1 MNITASIALSLFAL
15 PIALAA
21 SMQTSDADL
30 SKLTGQIKVD
40 GSSTVYPITEAVAE
54 DFQAQATKTRPTVG
68 ISGTG
73 GGFKRFCS
81 GETDITNASRPI
93 TKTEADTAK
102 TNKID
107 FIELPIA
114 FDGLSIVVNPANTW
128 VTQLNVDQLK
138 KIFTADSPAKKWSDL
153 NPAWPSETIKVF
165 SPGTDSGS
173 FDYFK
178 EVTVG
183 KDGKIRSDL
192 SVSEDDNV
200 LVTGV
205 AGDKNAIGYF
215 GFAYYNENA
224 SKLKLVP
231 IDGGKGAI
239 TPSNATI
246 EDGTYMPFSRPLFI
260 YVNAKS
266 AARPEVAA
274 FVNFYLANTA
284 KLSKQVGY
292 TPLPAMMNERSMK
305 NWKALKSGTQ
315 YLDGSGNKVQG
326 SIANVYK

>member
-1 MNITASIALSLFAL
+1 MNITASLALALFAL

-54 DFQAQATKTRPTVG
+54 DFQAQAPKTRPTVG

-81 GETDITNASRPI
+81 GETDISNASRPI
-93 TKTEADTAK
+93 TQTEVEMAK
-102 TNKID
+102 SNKIE
-107 FIELPIA
+107 FVEIPIA
-114 FDGLSIVVNPANTW
+114 FDGIAVVVNPANTW
-128 VTQLNVDQLK
+128 VTQLNVEQLK

-153 NPAWPSETIKVF
+153 NPSWPGDTIKVF
-165 SPGTDSGS
+165 SPGTDSGT

-183 KDGKIRSDL
+183 TSGKIRSDL

-215 GFAYYNENA
+215 GFAYYIENA
-224 SKLKLVP
+224 SKLKLIP

-239 TPSNATI
+239 APSDKTI
-246 EDGTYMPFSRPLFI
+246 MDGTYSPLSRPLFI

-274 FVNFYLANTA
+274 FVDYFVLNTA
-284 KLSKQVGY
+284 ALSKEVGY
-292 TPLPAMMNERSMK
+292 TALPALVQERVAA
-305 NWKALKSGTQ
+305 NWKAKKIGTQ
-315 YLDGSGNKVQG
+315 YLDASGNKAQG
-326 SIANVYK
+326 AIATVYK

>member
-1 MNITASIALSLFAL
+1 MNITASLALSLFAL

-54 DFQAQATKTRPTVG
+54 DFQAQAPKTRPTVG

-81 GETDITNASRPI
+81 GETDISNASRPI
-93 TKTEADTAK
+93 TKTEVEMAK

-128 VTQLNVDQLK
+128 VTQLNVEQLK

-153 NPAWPSETIKVF
+153 NPAWPGDTIKVF
-165 SPGTDSGS
+165 SPGTDSGT

-215 GFAYYNENA
+215 GFAYYSENA

-239 TPSNATI
+239 TPNNSSI
-246 EDGTYMPFSRPLFI
+246 EDGTYTPFSRPLFI

-284 KLSKQVGY
+284 QLSKQVGY
-292 TPLPAMMNERSMK
+292 TPLPAMMNERAVK

-315 YLDGSGNKVQG
+315 YLDGTGNKVQG
-326 SIANVYK
+326 PIANVYK

>member
-292 TPLPAMMNERSMK
+292 TPLPAMVNERSMK

>member
-1 MNITASIALSLFAL
+1 MNITASLALSLFAL

-54 DFQAQATKTRPTVG
+54 DFQAQAPKTRPTVG

-81 GETDITNASRPI
+81 GETDISNASRPI
-93 TKTEADTAK
+93 TKTEVEMAK

-128 VTQLNVDQLK
+128 VTQLNVEQLK

-153 NPAWPSETIKVF
+153 NPAWPGDTIKVF
-165 SPGTDSGS
+165 SPGTDSGT

-215 GFAYYNENA
+215 GYAYYSENA

-239 TPSNATI
+239 TPSNSSI
-246 EDGTYMPFSRPLFI
+246 EDGTYTPFSRPLFI

-284 KLSKQVGY
+284 QLSKQVGY
-292 TPLPAMMNERSMK
+292 TPLPAMMNERAVK

-315 YLDGSGNKVQG
+315 YLDGTGNKVQG

>member
-1 MNITASIALSLFAL
+1 M
-15 PIALAA
+15 
-21 SMQTSDADL
+21 
-30 SKLTGQIKVD
+30 
-40 GSSTVYPITEAVAE
+40 
-54 DFQAQATKTRPTVG
+54 
-68 ISGTG
+68 
-73 GGFKRFCS
+73 
-81 GETDITNASRPI
+81 
-93 TKTEADTAK
+93 
-102 TNKID
+102 
-107 FIELPIA
+107 
-114 FDGLSIVVNPANTW
+114 
-128 VTQLNVDQLK
+128 NVDQLK
-138 KIFTADSPAKKWSDL
+138 KIFNADSPAKKWSDV

-215 GFAYYNENA
+215 GFAYFAENA

-239 TPSNATI
+239 TPNGMTI
-246 EDGTYMPFSRPLFI
+246 EDGTYSPFSRPLFI

-266 AARPEVAA
+266 AERPEIAA
-274 FVNFYLANTA
+274 FVNYYLANTA

-292 TPLPAMMNERSMK
+292 TPLPAAMNDRVTA
-305 NWKALKSGTQ
+305 NWKSKKLGTQ
-315 YLDGSGNKVQG
+315 YLDASGNQVQG

>member
-1 MNITASIALSLFAL
+1 MNITASLALSLFAL
-15 PIALAA
+15 PIVLAA
-21 SMQTSDADL
+21 SVQTSDADL

-54 DFQAQATKTRPTVG
+54 DFQAQAPKTRPTVG

-81 GETDITNASRPI
+81 GETDISNASRPI
-93 TKTEADTAK
+93 TKTEVEMAK

-128 VTQLNVDQLK
+128 VTQLNVEQLK

-153 NPAWPSETIKVF
+153 NPAWPGDTIKVF
-165 SPGTDSGS
+165 SPGTDSGT

-215 GFAYYNENA
+215 GYAYYSENA

-239 TPSNATI
+239 TPSNSSI
-246 EDGTYMPFSRPLFI
+246 EDGTYTPFSRPLFI

-284 KLSKQVGY
+284 QLSKQVGY
-292 TPLPAMMNERSMK
+292 TPLPAMMNERAVK

-315 YLDGSGNKVQG
+315 YLDGTGNKVQG

>member
-1 MNITASIALSLFAL
+1 MNITASLALSLFAL

-54 DFQAQATKTRPTVG
+54 DFQAQAPRTRPTVG

-81 GETDITNASRPI
+81 GETDISNASRPI
-93 TKTEADTAK
+93 TKTEVETAK

-128 VTQLNVDQLK
+128 VTQLNVEQLK

-153 NPAWPSETIKVF
+153 NPAWPGDTIKVF
-165 SPGTDSGS
+165 SPGTDSGT

-215 GFAYYNENA
+215 GFAYYSENA

-239 TPSNATI
+239 TPNNSSI
-246 EDGTYMPFSRPLFI
+246 EDGTYTPFSRPLFI

-284 KLSKQVGY
+284 QLSKQVGY
-292 TPLPAMMNERSMK
+292 TPLPAMMNERAVK
-305 NWKALKSGTQ
+305 NWKALKFGTQ
-315 YLDGSGNKVQG
+315 YLDGTGNKVQG
-326 SIANVYK
+326 PIANVYK

>member
-1 MNITASIALSLFAL
+1 MNITASLALSLFAL

-54 DFQAQATKTRPTVG
+54 DFQAQAPKTRPTVG

-81 GETDITNASRPI
+81 GETDISNASRPI
-93 TKTEADTAK
+93 TKTEVETAK

-128 VTQLNVDQLK
+128 VTQLNVEQLK

-153 NPAWPSETIKVF
+153 NPAWPGDTIKVF
-165 SPGTDSGS
+165 SPGTDSGT

-215 GFAYYNENA
+215 GFAYYSENA

-239 TPSNATI
+239 TPNNSSI
-246 EDGTYMPFSRPLFI
+246 EDGTYTPFSRPLFI

-284 KLSKQVGY
+284 ELSKQVGY
-292 TPLPAMMNERSMK
+292 TPLPAMVNERAVK

-315 YLDGSGNKVQG
+315 YLDGTGNKVQG

>member
-1 MNITASIALSLFAL
+1 MKSATTITLVFFFSL
-15 PIALAA
+15 ALAA
-21 SMQTSDADL
+21 TMQTSDADL

-54 DFQAQATKTRPTVG
+54 DFQAKATKTRTTVG
-68 ISGTG
+68 VSGTG
-73 GGFKRFCS
+73 GGFKRFCA

-93 TKTEADTAK
+93 SASEAQTAK

-114 FDGLSIVVNPANTW
+114 FDGLTVVVNPANTW
-128 VTQLNVDQLK
+128 VTQLNVAQLK
-138 KIFTADSPAKKWSDL
+138 KIFSADSPAKKWSDV

-165 SPGTDSGS
+165 SPGTDSGT

-178 EVTVG
+178 EVTLG
-183 KDGKIRSDL
+183 KDGNIRSDL

-215 GFAYYNENA
+215 GFAYYAENA

-239 TPSNATI
+239 TPSNKTI
-246 EDGTYMPFSRPLFI
+246 QDGTYTPFSRPMFI

-274 FVNFYLANTA
+274 FVDFYLANTA
-284 KLSKQVGY
+284 ALSKEVGY
-292 TPLPAMMNERSMK
+292 TPLPAPMQERAAAT
-305 NWKALKSGTQ
+305 WKSKKLGTQ
-315 YLDGSGNKVQG
+315 NLDSAGNKVP
-326 SIANVYK
+326 

>member
-1 MNITASIALSLFAL
+1 MKSIATLALSLLAL
-15 PIALAA
+15 SIAGAA

-30 SKLTGQIKVD
+30 RKLTGQIKVD

-54 DFQAQATKTRPTVG
+54 DFQAEAPKTRLTVG

-73 GGFKRFCS
+73 GGFKRFCA
-81 GETDITNASRPI
+81 GEIDISNASRPI
-93 TKTEADTAK
+93 SKTEAENAK
-102 TNKID
+102 ANKIE

-114 FDGLSIVVNPANTW
+114 FDGLTVVVNPANTW
-128 VTQLNVDQLK
+128 VTQMNVDQLK
-138 KIFTADSPAKKWSDL
+138 KIFNADSPAKKWSDV

-215 GFAYYNENA
+215 GFAYFTENA

-239 TPSNATI
+239 TPNGMTI
-246 EDGTYMPFSRPLFI
+246 EDGTYSPFSRPLFI

-266 AARPEVAA
+266 AERPEIAA
-274 FVNFYLANTA
+274 FVNYYLANTA

-292 TPLPAMMNERSMK
+292 TPLPAAMNDRVTA
-305 NWKALKSGTQ
+305 NWKSKKLGTQ
-315 YLDGSGNKVQG
+315 YLDASGNQVQG

>member
-1 MNITASIALSLFAL
+1 MNITASLALSLFAL

-54 DFQAQATKTRPTVG
+54 DFQAQAPKTRPTVG

-81 GETDITNASRPI
+81 GETDISNASRPI
-93 TKTEADTAK
+93 TKTEVEMAK
-102 TNKID
+102 SNKIE
-107 FIELPIA
+107 FVEIPIA
-114 FDGLSIVVNPANTW
+114 FDGIAVVVNPANTW
-128 VTQLNVDQLK
+128 VAQLNVEQLK

-153 NPAWPSETIKVF
+153 NPAWPGDTIKVF
-165 SPGTDSGS
+165 SPGTDSGT

-215 GFAYYNENA
+215 GFAYYSENA

-239 TPSNATI
+239 TPNNSSI
-246 EDGTYMPFSRPLFI
+246 EDGTYTPFSRPLFI

-284 KLSKQVGY
+284 QLSKQVGY
-292 TPLPAMMNERSMK
+292 TPLPAMMNERAVK

-315 YLDGSGNKVQG
+315 YLDGTGNKVQG

>member
-1 MNITASIALSLFAL
+1 MNITASLALALFAL

-54 DFQAQATKTRPTVG
+54 DFQAQAPKTRPTVG

-81 GETDITNASRPI
+81 GETDISNASRPI
-93 TKTEADTAK
+93 TKTEVETAK

-128 VTQLNVDQLK
+128 VTQLNVEQLK

-153 NPAWPSETIKVF
+153 NPAWPGDTIKVF
-165 SPGTDSGS
+165 SPGTDSGT

-215 GFAYYNENA
+215 GYAYYSENA

-239 TPSNATI
+239 TPSNSSI
-246 EDGTYMPFSRPLFI
+246 EDGTYTPFSRPLFI

-284 KLSKQVGY
+284 QLSKQVGY
-292 TPLPAMMNERSMK
+292 TPLPAMMNERAVK

-315 YLDGSGNKVQG
+315 YLDGTGNKVQG

>member
-1 MNITASIALSLFAL
+1 MNITASLALALFAL

-54 DFQAQATKTRPTVG
+54 DFQAQAPRTRPTVG

-81 GETDITNASRPI
+81 GETDISNASRPI
-93 TKTEADTAK
+93 TKTELEMAK
-102 TNKID
+102 SNKIE
-107 FIELPIA
+107 FVEIPIA
-114 FDGLSIVVNPANTW
+114 FDGIAVVVNPTNTW
-128 VTQLNVDQLK
+128 VTQLNVEQLK

-153 NPAWPSETIKVF
+153 NPSWPGDTIKVF
-165 SPGTDSGS
+165 SPGTDSGT

-178 EVTVG
+178 EVTVSTS
-183 KDGKIRSDL
+183 GKIRSDL

-215 GFAYYNENA
+215 GFAYYIENA
-224 SKLKLVP
+224 SKLKLIP

-239 TPSNATI
+239 APSDKTI
-246 EDGTYMPFSRPLFI
+246 MDGTYSPLSRPLFI

-274 FVNFYLANTA
+274 FVDYFVLNTA
-284 KLSKQVGY
+284 ALSKEVGY
-292 TPLPAMMNERSMK
+292 TALPALIQERVAA
-305 NWKALKSGTQ
+305 NWKAKKIGTQ
-315 YLDGSGNKVQG
+315 YLDASGNKVQG
-326 SIANVYK
+326 SIATVYK

>member
-1 MNITASIALSLFAL
+1 MNITASLALALFAL

-54 DFQAQATKTRPTVG
+54 DFQAQAPKTRPTVG

-81 GETDITNASRPI
+81 GETDISNASRPI
-93 TKTEADTAK
+93 TQTEVEMAK
-102 TNKID
+102 SNKIE
-107 FIELPIA
+107 FVEIPIA
-114 FDGLSIVVNPANTW
+114 FDGIAVVVNPANTW
-128 VTQLNVDQLK
+128 VTQLNVEQLK

-153 NPAWPSETIKVF
+153 NPSWPGDTIKVF
-165 SPGTDSGS
+165 SPGTDSGT

-183 KDGKIRSDL
+183 TSGKIRSDL

-215 GFAYYNENA
+215 GFAYYIENA
-224 SKLKLVP
+224 SKLKLIP

-239 TPSNATI
+239 APSDKTI
-246 EDGTYMPFSRPLFI
+246 MDGTYSPLSRPLFI
-260 YVNAKS
+260 YVNVKS

-274 FVNFYLANTA
+274 FVDYFVLNTA
-284 KLSKQVGY
+284 ALSKEVGY
-292 TPLPAMMNERSMK
+292 TALPALVQERVAA
-305 NWKALKSGTQ
+305 NWKAKKIGTQ
-315 YLDGSGNKVQG
+315 YLDASGNKAQG
-326 SIANVYK
+326 AIATVYK

>member
-1 MNITASIALSLFAL
+1 MKSIATLALSLFAL
-15 PIALAA
+15 AIALAA
-21 SMQTSDADL
+21 TLQAGDADL

-54 DFQAQATKTRPTVG
+54 DFQGKAPKTRLTVG

-73 GGFKRFCS
+73 GGFKRFCA
-81 GETDITNASRPI
+81 GETDISDASRPI

-102 TNKID
+102 TNKIE

-114 FDGLSIVVNPANTW
+114 FDGLTVVVNPANTW
-128 VTQLNVDQLK
+128 VTQMNIVQLK
-138 KIFTADSPAKKWSDL
+138 KIFSADSPAKKWSDV
-153 NPAWPSETIKVF
+153 NPAWPNETIKVF
-165 SPGTDSGS
+165 SPGTDSGT

-215 GFAYYNENA
+215 GFAYYSENA

-239 TPSNATI
+239 TPNGMTI
-246 EDGTYMPFSRPLFI
+246 EDGTYSPFSRPLFI

-266 AARPEVAA
+266 AERPEIAA
-274 FVNFYLANTA
+274 FVNYYLANTA

-292 TPLPAMMNERSMK
+292 TPLPAAMNDRATS
-305 NWKALKSGTQ
+305 NWKSKKLGTQ
-315 YLDGSGNKVQG
+315 YLDASGNKVLG
-326 SIANVYK
+326 PIANVYK

>member
-224 SKLKLVP
+224 SKFKLVP

-292 TPLPAMMNERSMK
+292 TPLPAMVNERSMK

>member
-1 MNITASIALSLFAL
+1 MNITASLALALFAL

-54 DFQAQATKTRPTVG
+54 DFQAQAPKTRPTVG

-81 GETDITNASRPI
+81 GETDISNASRPI
-93 TKTEADTAK
+93 TKTELEMAK
-102 TNKID
+102 SNKIE
-107 FIELPIA
+107 FVEIPIA
-114 FDGLSIVVNPANTW
+114 FDGIAVVVNPTNTW
-128 VTQLNVDQLK
+128 VTQLNVEQLK

-153 NPAWPSETIKVF
+153 NPSWPGDTIKVF
-165 SPGTDSGS
+165 SPGTDSGT

-183 KDGKIRSDL
+183 TSGKIRSDL

-215 GFAYYNENA
+215 GFAYYIENA
-224 SKLKLVP
+224 SKLKLIP

-239 TPSNATI
+239 APSDKTI
-246 EDGTYMPFSRPLFI
+246 MDGTYSPLSRPLFI

-274 FVNFYLANTA
+274 FVDYFVLNTA
-284 KLSKQVGY
+284 ALSKEVGY
-292 TPLPAMMNERSMK
+292 TALPALIQERVAA
-305 NWKALKSGTQ
+305 NWKAKKIGTQ
-315 YLDGSGNKVQG
+315 YLDVSGNKAQG
-326 SIANVYK
+326 SIATVYK

>member
-1 MNITASIALSLFAL
+1 MKSPTTIILAFFISL
-15 PIALAA
+15 ALAA
-21 SMQTSDADL
+21 AMQTSDADL

-54 DFQAQATKTRPTVG
+54 DFQGKATKTRTTVG
-68 ISGTG
+68 VSGTG
-73 GGFKRFCS
+73 GGFKRFCA

-93 TKTEADTAK
+93 STSEAQTAK

-114 FDGLSIVVNPANTW
+114 FDGLTIVVNPANTW
-128 VTQLNVDQLK
+128 VTQLNVAQLK
-138 KIFTADSPAKKWSDL
+138 KIFSADSPAKKWSDV

-165 SPGTDSGS
+165 SPGTDSGT

-178 EVTVG
+178 EVTLG
-183 KDGKIRSDL
+183 KDGNIRSDL

-215 GFAYYNENA
+215 GFAYYAENA

-239 TPSNATI
+239 TPSNKTI
-246 EDGTYMPFSRPLFI
+246 QDGTYTPFSRPMFI

-274 FVNFYLANTA
+274 FVDFYLANTA
-284 KLSKQVGY
+284 ALSKEVGY
-292 TPLPAMMNERSMK
+292 TPLPAPMQERAAAT
-305 NWKALKSGTQ
+305 WKSKKLGTQ
-315 YLDGSGNKVQG
+315 NLDSAGNKVP
-326 SIANVYK
+326 

>member
-1 MNITASIALSLFAL
+1 MNITASLALSLFAL

-54 DFQAQATKTRPTVG
+54 DFQAQAPKTRPTVG

-81 GETDITNASRPI
+81 GETDISNASRPI
-93 TKTEADTAK
+93 TKTEVEMAK

-128 VTQLNVDQLK
+128 VTQLNVEQLK

-153 NPAWPSETIKVF
+153 NPAWPGDTIKVF
-165 SPGTDSGS
+165 SPGTDSGT

-215 GFAYYNENA
+215 GFAYYSENA

-239 TPSNATI
+239 TPNNSSI
-246 EDGTYMPFSRPLFI
+246 EDGTYTPFSRPLFI

-284 KLSKQVGY
+284 QLSKQVGY
-292 TPLPAMMNERSMK
+292 TPLPAMMNERAVK

-315 YLDGSGNKVQG
+315 YLDGTGNKVQG

>member
-1 MNITASIALSLFAL
+1 MNITASLALALFAL

-54 DFQAQATKTRPTVG
+54 DFQAQAPRTRPTVG

-81 GETDITNASRPI
+81 GETDISNASRPI
-93 TKTEADTAK
+93 TKTELEMAK
-102 TNKID
+102 SNKIE
-107 FIELPIA
+107 FVEIPIA
-114 FDGLSIVVNPANTW
+114 FDGIAVVVNPTNTW
-128 VTQLNVDQLK
+128 VTQLNVEQLK

-153 NPAWPSETIKVF
+153 NPSWPGDTIRVF
-165 SPGTDSGS
+165 SPGTDSGT

-183 KDGKIRSDL
+183 TSGKIRSDL

-215 GFAYYNENA
+215 GFAYYIENA
-224 SKLKLVP
+224 SKLKLIP

-239 TPSNATI
+239 APSDKTI
-246 EDGTYMPFSRPLFI
+246 MDGTYSPLSRPLFI

-274 FVNFYLANTA
+274 FVDYFVLNTA
-284 KLSKQVGY
+284 ALSKEVGY
-292 TPLPAMMNERSMK
+292 TALPALIQERVAA
-305 NWKALKSGTQ
+305 NWKAKKIGTQ
-315 YLDGSGNKVQG
+315 YLDASGNKVQG
-326 SIANVYK
+326 SIATVYK

>member
-1 MNITASIALSLFAL
+1 MNITASLALSLFAL

-54 DFQAQATKTRPTVG
+54 DFQAQAPKTRPTVG

-81 GETDITNASRPI
+81 GETDISNASRPI
-93 TKTEADTAK
+93 TKTEVETAK

-128 VTQLNVDQLK
+128 VTQLNVEQLK

-153 NPAWPSETIKVF
+153 NPAWPGDTIKVF
-165 SPGTDSGS
+165 SPGTDSGT

-215 GFAYYNENA
+215 GYAYYSENA

-239 TPSNATI
+239 TPSNSSI
-246 EDGTYMPFSRPLFI
+246 EDGTYTPFSRPLFI

-284 KLSKQVGY
+284 QLSKQVGY
-292 TPLPAMMNERSMK
+292 TPLPAMVNERAVK

-315 YLDGSGNKVQG
+315 YLDGTGNKVQG

>member
-1 MNITASIALSLFAL
+1 MNITASLALSLFAL

-54 DFQAQATKTRPTVG
+54 DFQAQAPKTRPTVG

-81 GETDITNASRPI
+81 GETDISNASRPI
-93 TKTEADTAK
+93 TQTEVKMAK
-102 TNKID
+102 SNKIE
-107 FIELPIA
+107 FVEIPIA
-114 FDGLSIVVNPANTW
+114 FDGIAVVVNPANTW
-128 VTQLNVDQLK
+128 VTQLNVEQLK

-153 NPAWPSETIKVF
+153 NPAWPGDTIKVF
-165 SPGTDSGS
+165 SPGTDSGT

-183 KDGKIRSDL
+183 TSGKIRSDL

-205 AGDKNAIGYF
+205 AGVKNAIGYF
-215 GFAYYNENA
+215 GFAYYIENA
-224 SKLKLVP
+224 SKLKLIP

-239 TPSNATI
+239 APSDKTI
-246 EDGTYMPFSRPLFI
+246 MDGTYSPLSRPLFI
-260 YVNAKS
+260 YVNVKS

-274 FVNFYLANTA
+274 FVDYFVLNTA
-284 KLSKQVGY
+284 ALSKEVGY
-292 TPLPAMMNERSMK
+292 TALPALVQERVAA
-305 NWKALKSGTQ
+305 NWKAKKIGTQ
-315 YLDGSGNKVQG
+315 YLDASGNKAQG
-326 SIANVYK
+326 SIATVYK

>member
-1 MNITASIALSLFAL
+1 MNITASLALSLFAL

-54 DFQAQATKTRPTVG
+54 DFQAQAPKTRPTVG

-81 GETDITNASRPI
+81 GETDISNASRPI
-93 TKTEADTAK
+93 TKTEVEMAK

-128 VTQLNVDQLK
+128 VTQLNVEQLK

-153 NPAWPSETIKVF
+153 NPAWPGDTIKVF
-165 SPGTDSGS
+165 SPGTDSGT

-215 GFAYYNENA
+215 GFAYYSENA

-239 TPSNATI
+239 TPNNSSI
-246 EDGTYMPFSRPLFI
+246 EDGTYTPFSRPLFI

-284 KLSKQVGY
+284 QLSKQVGY
-292 TPLPAMMNERSMK
+292 TPLPAMMNERAVK
-305 NWKALKSGTQ
+305 NWKALKFGTQ
-315 YLDGSGNKVQG
+315 YLDGTGNKVQG
-326 SIANVYK
+326 PIANVYK

>member
-1 MNITASIALSLFAL
+1 MKSIATLALSLLAL

-21 SMQTSDADL
+21 SMQSSDADL
-30 SKLTGQIKVD
+30 RKLTGQIKVD

-54 DFQAQATKTRPTVG
+54 DFQAEAPKTRPTVG

-73 GGFKRFCS
+73 GGFKRFCA
-81 GETDITNASRPI
+81 GEIDISNASRPI
-93 TKTEADTAK
+93 SKTETDSAK
-102 TNKID
+102 TNKIE

-114 FDGLSIVVNPANTW
+114 FDGLTIVVNPANTW
-128 VTQLNVDQLK
+128 VTQMNVDQLK
-138 KIFTADSPAKKWSDL
+138 KIFNADSPAKKWSDV

-215 GFAYYNENA
+215 GFAYFAENA

-239 TPSNATI
+239 TPNGTTI
-246 EDGTYMPFSRPLFI
+246 EDGTYSPFSRPLFI

-266 AARPEVAA
+266 AERPEIAA
-274 FVNFYLANTA
+274 FVNYYLANTA

-292 TPLPAMMNERSMK
+292 TPLPAAINDRATS
-305 NWKALKSGTQ
+305 NWKSKKLGTQ
-315 YLDGSGNKVQG
+315 YLDASGNQVQG
-326 SIANVYK
+326 SIVNVYK

>member
-1 MNITASIALSLFAL
+1 MKSIATLALSLFAL
-15 PIALAA
+15 AISLAA
-21 SMQTSDADL
+21 TLQAGDADL

-54 DFQAQATKTRPTVG
+54 DFQGKAPKTRPTVG

-73 GGFKRFCS
+73 GGFKRFCA
-81 GETDITNASRPI
+81 GETDISDASRPI
-93 TKTEADTAK
+93 TKTEVDTAK

-107 FIELPIA
+107 FIELPVA
-114 FDGLSIVVNPANTW
+114 FDGITIVVNPANTW
-128 VTQLNVDQLK
+128 VTQLSVDQLK
-138 KIFTADSPAKKWSDL
+138 KIFNADSPAKTWSDL
-153 NPAWPSETIKVF
+153 NPAWPSETIKAF
-165 SPGTDSGS
+165 SPGTDSGT

-183 KDGKIRSDL
+183 KDGKVRSDL

-215 GFAYYNENA
+215 GFAYYAENA

-239 TPSNATI
+239 TPNSKTI
-246 EDGTYMPFSRPLFI
+246 EDGTYTPLSRPLFI

-292 TPLPAMMNERSMK
+292 TPLPAMMNERAAA
-305 NWKALKSGTQ
+305 NWKAVKLGTQ
-315 YLDGSGNKVQG
+315 YLDSTGNKVQG
-326 SIANVYK
+326 PIANVYK